1 MILVDAL
8 LKVILALIVG
18 GLIGLE
24 RERRD
29 IPAGI
34 RTHMLVCGGSALI
47 TLISILMS
55 GTRGDATRIP
65 AQIVSGIGFLGAG
78 TIFRSGASVRG
89 LTTAAGLWMVAGVG
103 MGIAAGGI
111 ALELAAITGLIVWA
125 VNTWIRGW
133 EERWVKP
140 HANLLLTAARRGDVL
155 ARLFEGLAQRGVTI
169 HQLQWVAEG
178 SGEERCVVRVT
189 LHLPSAVA
197 RGEISGWLSQQHGVT
212 QVVWE

>member
-1 MILVDAL
+1 MILVGAV
-8 LKVILALIVG
+8 LKVVLALIVG

-34 RTHMLVCGGSALI
+34 RTHMLVCAGSALI
-47 TLISILMS
+47 TLVSLLMS
-55 GTRGDATRIP
+55 GSHGDATRIP

-89 LTTAAGLWMVAGVG
+89 LTTAAGLWLVAGVG
-103 MGIAAGGI
+103 MGIAAGGTM
-111 ALELAAITGLIVWA
+111 LELAVITGLIVWV

-133 EERWVKP
+133 EERWVRP
-140 HANLLLTAARRGDVL
+140 HYHLLLTTARSGDVL
-155 ARLFEGLAQRGVTI
+155 ARVLEWLAQRGVTI

-189 LHLPSAVA
+189 LHLPSAME
-197 RGEISGWLSQQHGVT
+197 RSEISAWLSQQHGVT
-212 QVVWE
+212 QVAWE